1 MSATSDIAAKKWAR
15 TIQDIQKKSYWVIGL
30 LLLGFSAYFYYT
42 SLNKPV
48 AGVLWFIGGFLIVYY
63 YWLKWFVLD
72 RPYDPDFFTGS
83 SACPDYLSVIPN
95 NSGLYMPTSTTQYF
109 CVDFVGVSRNGGIRK
124 MNRNSIAT
132 EIADPAYRFS
142 VDPEVDFTTPAAKAA
157 FVRRLQMA
165 GLSYNSV
172 GDSSLPTMNVYSNGA
187 PAFGANSISN
197 VVPPVPGGL
206 TPMSGSAA
214 SSNPMQAAFEAAAA
228 NAPTLTFEQIK
239 GVFQAI
245 KAAGV
250 APNSMP
256 VDSQVAVIMANLTS
270 KGLFPAGTEFGSIFL
285 SLGKSIPLLTLTQ
298 QTQLQSLM

>member
-83 SACPDYLSVIPN
+83 GACPDYLSVIPN

-124 MNRNSIAT
+124 MNRKNVAT

-142 VDPEVDFTTPAAKAA
+142 VDPEVDFATPAAKAA
-157 FVRRLQMA
+157 FVRRLTLA

-206 TPMSGSAA
+206 TPMAGGGGAFQITMDQAIAA
-214 SSNPMQAAFEAAAA
+214 MIAMFSYAKANNMTWGQSPTEAQKPILMANLVSKGIAPAGVTYDQFEAAAKA
-228 NAPTLTFEQIK
+228 LGPPSQAQMAQI
-239 GVFQAI
+239 V
-245 KAAGV
+245 AAV
-250 APNSMP
+250 
-256 VDSQVAVIMANLTS
+256 T
-270 KGLFPAGTEFGSIFL
+270 
-285 SLGKSIPLLTLTQ
+285 
-298 QTQLQSLM
+298 

>member
-83 SACPDYLSVIPN
+83 GACPDYLSVIPN

-124 MNRNSIAT
+124 MNRNSIVSL
-132 EIADPAYRFS
+132 IS
-142 VDPEVDFTTPAAKAA
+142 LDF
-157 FVRRLQMA
+157 VVM
-165 GLSYNSV
+165 
-172 GDSSLPTMNVYSNGA
+172 DSDAEGQGMLGPHQRSWTWSESP
-187 PAFGANSISN
+187 
-197 VVPPVPGGL
+197 
-206 TPMSGSAA
+206 
-214 SSNPMQAAFEAAAA
+214 
-228 NAPTLTFEQIK
+228 
-239 GVFQAI
+239 
-245 KAAGV
+245 
-250 APNSMP
+250 
-256 VDSQVAVIMANLTS
+256 S
-270 KGLFPAGTEFGSIFL
+270 KS
-285 SLGKSIPLLTLTQ
+285 KST
-298 QTQLQSLM
+298 